1 MSEEE
6 MTKEEKQRLK
16 EERRKAFE
24 AAHPELAAK
33 RKEAAEKRDKVK
45 EKITAAVQNA
55 QEMDLSDQ
63 EAARRQKMEQLRAQ
77 GIDPFGQ
84 AYDQTDHAADLR
96 AKYGDDSAEDLVKED
111 VHVSIAGRIM
121 TKRRMGKL
129 GFVTLL
135 DRSGRIQVVIN
146 QRIVGDAVYELFK
159 SADLGD
165 IIGVKGVVIKTQ
177 TGELSVE
184 AHDYTHL
191 CKALRPL
198 PEKFHGLQDKE
209 ERYRRRYL
217 DLIMNDRSREIAML
231 RPRIIRA
238 IQHYMDSQGYIE
250 VETPVLQPILG
261 GANARPFV
269 THHNALDKDFYL
281 RIATELPLKRL
292 VVGDLERVYEIGRV
306 FRNEGMDL
314 KHNPE
319 FTTMEAYCA
328 YSDLEGMMKL
338 NEGLFESVANEVFHR
353 TTFEFMGKTV
363 NLAGPYKRWNMVDA
377 VKEVT
382 GVDFWQPMSV
392 EDALKLAKEHNVEV
406 APHQHTV
413 GNIISLFFDQFC
425 EDKIEQPTFVWG
437 HPIEISPLAKKNP
450 KDPRFTQRFELE
462 IMGVEFDNAFSEL
475 NDPIDQRKR
484 FEDQLKAK
492 AMGDEEAAEM
502 DEDYVEALEYGLA
515 PTGGIGFGID
525 RLVMLLCG
533 CDSIRDVL
541 LFPTMKPRE
550 GDKKAA
556 SAEPA
561 ESNVAAETESAEE
574 KTQENCFFTPNEKI
588 DFSGVTIEPLF
599 ADQVDF
605 DTFSRSDFRAVKV
618 KECTAVPKSKKLLK
632 FVLDDGTGTD
642 RVILSGIHAYYEPEE
657 LVGKTLIAIVNLPAR
672 SMMGIDSCGMLLSAV
687 NERNGEE
694 ELHLLMVDNHIPAGA
709 KLY

>member
-55 QEMDLSDQ
+55 HEMDLSDQ

-541 LFPTMKPRE
+541 LFPTMKPRSE
-550 GDKKAA
+550 
-556 SAEPA
+556 
-561 ESNVAAETESAEE
+561 
-574 KTQENCFFTPNEKI
+574 
-588 DFSGVTIEPLF
+588 
-599 ADQVDF
+599 
-605 DTFSRSDFRAVKV
+605 
-618 KECTAVPKSKKLLK
+618 
-632 FVLDDGTGTD
+632 
-642 RVILSGIHAYYEPEE
+642 
-657 LVGKTLIAIVNLPAR
+657 
-672 SMMGIDSCGMLLSAV
+672 
-687 NERNGEE
+687 
-694 ELHLLMVDNHIPAGA
+694 
-709 KLY
+709 

>member
-96 AKYGDDSAEDLVKED
+96 AKYGDDSAEDLMKED

-687 NERNGEE
+687 NEKNGEE

>member
-1 MSEEE
+1 MEGLDMSEE
-6 MTKEEKQRLK
+6 MTKEEKARLK

-33 RKEAAEKRDKVK
+33 RKEAEEKKNKVK
-45 EKITAAVQNA
+45 DKIAKLAENA
-55 QEMDLSDQ
+55 EELSLTDQ
-63 EAARRQKMEQLRAQ
+63 EASRREKMEELRKM
-77 GIDPFGQ
+77 GIDPFG
-84 AYDQTDHAADLR
+84 HAFKRTHESSEIFAQ
-96 AKYGDDSAEDLVKED
+96 YGGMTAEELDEKNAEVA
-111 VHVSIAGRIM
+111 IAGRIM
-121 TKRRMGKL
+121 SKRRMGKL
-129 GFVTLL
+129 GFMHLL
-135 DRSGRIQVVIN
+135 DRDGRIQVVVN
-146 QRIVGDAVYELFK
+146 ERIVGEDIYNLFK
-159 SADLGD
+159 MADLGD
-165 IIGVKGVVIKTQ
+165 IIGVKGRVIKTQ
-177 TGELSVE
+177 TGELSIEVHE
-184 AHDYTHL
+184 YTHL
-191 CKALRPL
+191 SKALRPL
-198 PEKFHGLQDKE
+198 PEKYHGLTDKE

-217 DLIMNDRSREIAML
+217 DLIMNDDSRRIAIL
-231 RPRIIRA
+231 RPRIISA
-238 IQHYMDSQGYIE
+238 IRHYMDSQGYIE
-250 VETPVLQPILG
+250 VETPILQPILG
-261 GANARPFV
+261 GANAKPFI

-292 VVGDLERVYEIGRV
+292 IVGDLEKVYEIGRV

-328 YSDLEGMMKL
+328 YSDLSGMMEL
-338 NEGLFESVANEVFHR
+338 NENLYESVAMEVFGK
-353 TTFEFMGKTV
+353 TDFEFMGQQISLK
-363 NLAGPYKRWNMVDA
+363 APFKRWNMVDA

-406 APHQHTV
+406 EPHQRTV

-425 EDKIEQPTFVWG
+425 EDKIVQPTFIWG

-450 KDPRFTQRFELE
+450 DDPRFTQRFELE
-462 IMGVEFDNAFSEL
+462 ICGIEMDNAFTEL
-475 NDPIDQRKR
+475 NDPIDQKKR
-484 FEDQLKAK
+484 FEAQLEAK
-492 AMGDEEAAEM
+492 KLGDEEASEM
-502 DEDYVEALEYGLA
+502 DEDYVEALEYGLP

-525 RLVMLLCG
+525 RFVMLLTG

-550 GDKKAA
+550 GD
-556 SAEPA
+556 SRP
-561 ESNVAAETESAEE
+561 SEE
-574 KTQENCFFTPNEKI
+574 KTEPEESQDQSFFAPNDKI
-588 DFSGVTIEPLF
+588 DFTGVKIEPLF

-605 DTFSRSDFRAVKV
+605 DTFSKSDFRAVKV
-618 KECTAVPKSKKLLK
+618 KECSAVPKSKKLLK

-657 LVGKTLIAIVNLPAR
+657 LVGKTLIAIVNLPPR

-687 NERNGEE
+687 NDRNGEE